1 MANEKEQK
9 YSNHVRTDLMF
20 HQVLFPIA
28 ALSVLLAVWILI
40 KNFSLPSVEIF
51 LLAVAILLAALRLR
65 AYATKLQDRI
75 VRLEE
80 RLRLAALLPEP
91 LRSRISELSEDQLI
105 GLRFASDAEL
115 PALAQRALSD
125 KMSKD
130 DIKKAVVNWR
140 PDYFRV

>member
-1 MANEKEQK
+1 MASEKEQK

-91 LRSRISELSEDQLI
+91 LRSRVSELSEDQLI

>member
-9 YSNHVRTDLMF
+9 YANHVRTDLMF
-20 HQVLFPIA
+20 HQILFPIA

-91 LRSRISELSEDQLI
+91 LRSRVSELSEDQLI